1 MWLVDGPSHVP
12 RARIVDCDRAR
23 SRPKPATPSLSRT
36 RVPGHVC
43 AGQQGHYIV
52 GWGWAGRCN
61 QAVPPNPP
69 KTRSSKHPRQHKPF
83 VATRAKQRHPRP
95 VTGTRPHKPGT
106 RFRKLLR
113 RFCPSSRS
121 SCCTLPSGRCTGGYS
136 PIADIRRGAAL
147 GIRAR
152 RRGGARGRR
161 RLEAGGWSRRWRA
174 VRGAFRR
181 TGPARGALRSNALGA
196 KWPSMRGAD
205 WGSPPGRSRRR
216 STARMLARFFGLV

>member
-1 MWLVDGPSHVP
+1 MSGGARKNPRCGAESTSQVTIRKTATTPDW
-12 RARIVDCDRAR
+12 RARRGSACLLPAPKSYRADLH
-23 SRPKPATPSLSRT
+23 AE
-36 RVPGHVC
+36 
-43 AGQQGHYIV
+43 
-52 GWGWAGRCN
+52 
-61 QAVPPNPP
+61 
-69 KTRSSKHPRQHKPF
+69 PF
-83 VATRAKQRHPRP
+83 DVAPCRGFFRAP
-95 VTGTRPHKPGT
+95 VVTDTRPHKPGT

-121 SCCTLPSGRCTGGYS
+121 SCCTLPSGRCTGGCS